1 MIVEK
6 VLNNNVVVSI
16 EPKTRKEIILM
27 GQGIA
32 FGKKIGQ
39 EIDESKIEKR
49 FMVEDEVRK
58 VGLELGLPE
67 FLSILL
73 S

>member
-32 FGKKIGQ
+32 FGKGK
-39 EIDESKIEKR
+39 KLT
-49 FMVEDEVRK
+49 K
-58 VGLELGLPE
+58 VKLKKDLW
-67 FLSILL
+67 
-73 S
+73 

>member
-39 EIDESKIEKR
+39 EIDESKI
-49 FMVEDEVRK
+49 
-58 VGLELGLPE
+58 
-67 FLSILL
+67 
-73 S
+73 